1 MNDVH
6 GHEAGDVLIKTVARI
21 MQREQQG
28 AGEGHVFRMGGDEF
42 LMIVEHADGQ
52 KTVAIIQSLRDAFR
66 ANNVSVA
73 LGHLTCMTPISDID
87 AIITKVDREMYK
99 DKGRQKR

>member
-1 MNDVH
+1 
-6 GHEAGDVLIKTVARI
+6 
-21 MQREQQG
+21 MQRAQQD

>member
-1 MNDVH
+1 M
-6 GHEAGDVLIKTVARI
+6 LIKTVARI
-21 MQREQQG
+21 MQRAQQD
-28 AGEGHVFRMGGDEF
+28 AGEGHVFRMGG
-42 LMIVEHADGQ
+42 DGQ

>member
-1 MNDVH
+1 MTNLPKGISCAFVFGDVNGLKRMNDVH

-21 MQREQQG
+21 MQRAQQG

-52 KTVAIIQSLRDAFR
+52 KRLPSSSRYVMRFARTTSASRSATSR
-66 ANNVSVA
+66 A
-73 LGHLTCMTPISDID
+73 
-87 AIITKVDREMYK
+87 
-99 DKGRQKR
+99 